1 MWFNETVYHNI
12 HGPSFE
18 EFFVISREDRYD
30 IMCGLHDYDKD
41 KENST
46 GTTYLHGGH
55 PLPED
60 SNVNPLIYLC
70 VTITFIGSCSNT
82 LDRNIE

>member
-1 MWFNETVYHNI
+1 
-12 HGPSFE
+12 
-18 EFFVISREDRYD
+18 
-30 IMCGLHDYDKD
+30 MCGLHDYDKD

-70 VTITFIGSCSNT
+70 VTINFINTCINT
-82 LDRNIE
+82 LDKKISWCCLVY